1 MIFFLN
7 IPYENSLVHAGGY
20 NKARIW
26 TPAKVEDVFG
36 VAHQFTLGRPAQ
48 DSLRSVDGEAVLS
61 LFPDG
66 DAFVIGAGCEEAS
79 MWGVADYV
87 SVFVSFEE
95 TIEYSNVFF
104 IWVN

>member
-7 IPYENSLVHAGGY
+7 IPYENSLVHTGRY

-26 TPAKVEDVFG
+26 TPAKVEDVLG
-36 VAHQFTLGRPAQ
+36 VAHQFSLGRPTQ

-66 DAFVIGAGCEEAS
+66 DAFIIGTGCE
-79 MWGVADYV
+79 
-87 SVFVSFEE
+87 
-95 TIEYSNVFF
+95 
-104 IWVN
+104 